1 MFCFSVLV
9 LFLNTRHLYDFCF
22 VNPKFYFELIS
33 NISEANVNTVH
44 CVTPLHDLEVF
55 EGDVIDLEVT
65 LRDLE
70 PQVMWLH
77 NGIILRESMWISM
90 TSDGHT
96 RRLTIQP
103 CTKKD
108 EGLYACVLN
117 ENFEPDSSSEK
128 VIVLSFCEVTV
139 KDRKKPSFRDTSLE
153 ALKTYQKL
161 VFSMEDSVFEHVTLA
176 MCVAVVIYMWCLYF
190 CQELVEQDYPDI
202 FQRRF

>member
-1 MFCFSVLV
+1 MV
-9 LFLNTRHLYDFCF
+9 LFLNTRYLYDLFCD
-22 VNPKFYFELIS
+22 PKFYFELIS

-44 CVTPLHDLEVF
+44 CITSLHDLEVF

-70 PQVMWLH
+70 PQVIWLH

-90 TSDGHT
+90 TSDGHI

-117 ENFEPDSSSEK
+117 ENFGPDTSSEK
-128 VIVLSFCEVTV
+128 VTVLSFCEVTV
-139 KDRKKPSFRDTSLE
+139 KDRKKPSFKDKSLE
-153 ALKTYQKL
+153 VLKTYQKL
-161 VFSMEDSVFEHVTLA
+161 VFGMEDSVLEHVTLA
-176 MCVAVVIYMWCLYF
+176 MCVAAVIYMWCLYF
-190 CQELVEQDYPDI
+190 CQEFLEQDYPDI
-202 FQRRF
+202 FERKF

>member
-1 MFCFSVLV
+1 MFWFYFLTPDIFMI
-9 LFLNTRHLYDFCF
+9 LFCD
-22 VNPKFYFELIS
+22 PKFYFELIS

-44 CVTPLHDLEVF
+44 CITSLHDIEVF

-70 PQVMWLH
+70 PQVIWLH

-117 ENFEPDSSSEK
+117 ENFGSDTSSEK
-128 VIVLSFCEVTV
+128 VTVLSFCEVTI
-139 KDRKKPSFRDTSLE
+139 KDRKKPSFKDKSLE
-153 ALKTYQKL
+153 VLKTYQKL
-161 VFSMEDSVFEHVTLA
+161 VFGMEDSVFEHVTLA
-176 MCVAVVIYMWCLYF
+176 MCVAAVIYMWCLYF
-190 CQELVEQDYPDI
+190 CQEFLEHDYRDI
-202 FQRRF
+202 FDRKF